1 MQEAKLN
8 NNKESTETGFASKE
22 LMIKNPK
29 EQLVESI
36 CHKGGARLLPA
47 LKVR

>member
-22 LMIKNPK
+22 LIKNLK
-29 EQLVESI
+29 EQIVESI
-36 CHKGGARLLPA
+36 CHKGGAGLPPA